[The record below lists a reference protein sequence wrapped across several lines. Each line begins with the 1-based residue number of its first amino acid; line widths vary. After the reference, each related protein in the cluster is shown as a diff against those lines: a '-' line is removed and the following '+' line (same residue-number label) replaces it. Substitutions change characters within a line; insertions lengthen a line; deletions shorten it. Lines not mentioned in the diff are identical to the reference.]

1 MNYDQAFQRLIGHE
15 GGFQADPNDRGN
27 WTTGKIGQGEL
38 RGTKFG
44 ISAMS
49 YPGEDIRNLTLDRA
63 KAIYRRDFWG
73 PAGCDAVPDAVK
85 FDLFDMAV
93 NSGPVT
99 AIKTLQRAAGVT
111 PDGLLGPITLQA
123 LNSIPGPRLVARFN
137 GQRLSLMA
145 DLKTWPVFGRGWA
158 KRVAANLMEA

>member
-1 MNYDQAFQRLIGHE
+1 MNYDRAFQRLIGHE
-15 GGFQADPNDRGN
+15 GAYVNDPRDPG
-27 WTTGKIGQGEL
+27 GE
-38 RGTKFG
+38 TKFG
-44 ISAMS
+44 ISKRS
-49 YPGEDIRNLTLDRA
+49 YPAEDIKGMTLDRA

-123 LNSIPGPRLVARFN
+123 INSIPGPRLVARFN